1 MSAGTTILVADDDRA
16 IRTVLHQALG
26 RQGHTVRSTGTASTL
41 WQWVQEGEGQLVITD
56 VVMPNVSGPTL
67 AAAIR
72 ERRPDVKVLFVSGY
86 AEALDADLAQ
96 SPSTVLVHKPIT
108 RQILVDRVAGLLR
121 GDAGP

>member
-1 MSAGTTILVADDDRA
+1 
-16 IRTVLHQALG
+16 
-26 RQGHTVRSTGTASTL
+26 
-41 WQWVQEGEGQLVITD
+41 
-56 VVMPNVSGPTL
+56 MPNVSGPTL

-108 RQILVDRVAGLLR
+108 RQVLVDRVAGLLR